1 MRPYYADE
9 TVTLYLGDCRE
20 VLPLLDLSGAV
31 IITDPPYGVAERTDR
46 KAKGR
51 SNLAE
56 CNDFPPVHG
65 DDEPFDPSHLLTY
78 PCLFLFG
85 ANHYADRLPS
95 SPSWFVWDKRDGI
108 TSNDN
113 ADCELAWTNLGGPA
127 RLLAHRWSG
136 MIKASERDEKRIHP
150 TQKPVAVMRWIIDR
164 YSTPGDLIV
173 DPYAGSGAT
182 LRAAKDLGRLAIGI
196 EYEEPYCRRIVDRLA
211 QGVLPLGGAA

>member
-1 MRPYYADE
+1 MAAPYYADE
-9 TVTLYLGDCRE
+9 QVTLYHGDCRE
-20 VLPLLDLSGAV
+20 ILPALNLAGAT
-31 IITDPPYGVAERTDR
+31 IIADPPYGISERTDR
-46 KAKGR
+46 KTKGR

-65 DDEPFDPSHLLTY
+65 DDEPFDPSHLLAY
-78 PCLFLFG
+78 PRVFLFG
-85 ANHYADRLPS
+85 ANHFSDRLPP

-113 ADCELAWTNLGGPA
+113 ADCEVAWSNLGGPA
-127 RLLAHRWSG
+127 RLLSHRWSG

-164 YSTPGDLIV
+164 YTKPGDLVV

-182 LRAAKDLGRLAIGI
+182 LRAAKDLGRPAIGI
-196 EYEEPYCRRIVDRLA
+196 EYERAYCDRIIDRLA
-211 QGVLPLGGAA
+211 QDVLPLAV